1 MGRDRGRAWPAGGAP
16 GQTVA
21 ASASLEAVELRSHI
35 LGNSWSLL
43 ALSESGESVCSGLRV
58 VLGSWKSWVP
68 AVSCGVGRSWGPV
81 LQTSEGCPADGSS
94 RVLPHLKHTF
104 THTSVM

>member
-1 MGRDRGRAWPAGGAP
+1 MGRDRGRAWPAGGAL

-21 ASASLEAVELRSHI
+21 ASASLEATELRSHI

-68 AVSCGVGRSWGPV
+68 AVSSTQSLSLCPPHSCWLMGKPLGFD
-81 LQTSEGCPADGSS
+81 LQPNQT
-94 RVLPHLKHTF
+94 
-104 THTSVM
+104 